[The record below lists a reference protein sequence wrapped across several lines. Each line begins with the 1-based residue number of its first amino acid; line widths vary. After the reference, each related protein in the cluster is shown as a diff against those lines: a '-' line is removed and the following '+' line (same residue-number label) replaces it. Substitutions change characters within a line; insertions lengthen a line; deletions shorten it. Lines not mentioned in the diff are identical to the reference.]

1 MVVNVVGGVVV
12 SERGFKTMQI
22 KKETWDRL
30 GALKKWPD
38 RMNFNDVIEW
48 MLEQLNTKELIK

>member
-1 MVVNVVGGVVV
+1 MDDETKLIQV
-12 SERGFKTMQI
+12 T
-22 KKETWDRL
+22 KKNWDRL

-48 MLEQLNTKELIK
+48 MFEQMDTKELLK